1 MDGDGASHLGH
12 GRSWA
17 CVGLMVAGFTGGG
30 VALAFGPAWPW
41 VAVGAAVFVLG
52 GCLALALGIMD
63 DTVTEEQLVHDA
75 GGEGAR
81 AADSGTDPEEPT
93 ASYAAEAAGGS
104 YVTDGTDGSGA
115 AGTPAVDASPEA
127 GGPDPAAPG
136 GEPGDVSGEAP
147 DDASAPQAD
156 AAPPPPREEATPE
169 ELGRFCL
176 AAIRREFG
184 PPGRSP
190 EGDHMRWRVQD
201 AVWRLR
207 DLPPEEGEHEDA
219 RRSLAEVHQR
229 CVEFGTGR

>member
-12 GRSWA
+12 GRSWV
-17 CVGLMVAGFTGGG
+17 CVGLMVAGFTGAG
-30 VALAFGPAWPW
+30 VALTLGPAWVW

-52 GCLALALGIMD
+52 GCLALGLGITD
-63 DTVTEEQLVHDA
+63 DTVTEERLAHGA
-75 GGEGAR
+75 GHGGTGEVGPGAEAPR
-81 AADSGTDPEEPT
+81 PAPPTGSTAADGDAPALGDEQEPT
-93 ASYAAEAAGGS
+93 DAAPES
-104 YVTDGTDGSGA
+104 DA
-115 AGTPAVDASPEA
+115 AGTVPSP
-127 GGPDPAAPG
+127 
-136 GEPGDVSGEAP
+136 GESSP
-147 DDASAPQAD
+147 PQGTARPRPTVGT
-156 AAPPPPREEATPE
+156 APPPPREEATPE

-219 RRSLAEVHQR
+219 RASLAEVHRR
-229 CVEFGTGR
+229 CLEFGTDG